1 MWSERPR
8 FKKLLLSL
16 LLLLLWD
23 LSQTKAFRDMGVD
36 ERCDLGRGYLHP
48 VVEDAVQQQALAVS
62 LGQRPFEVDND
73 RIDTM
78 HLLVGIRIAF
88 PYRHDQHKEFGVL
101 LGDLRK
107 NLDEVEGPI
116 APGILPGVCQPIV
129 PGLEL
134 IEDQDRGL
142 F

>member
-8 FKKLLLSL
+8 FKKLFLSL

-23 LSQTKAFRDMGVD
+23 LCQTKAFRGMRVD
-36 ERCDLGRGYLHP
+36 QRRDLGRGYLHP
-48 VVEDAVQQQALAVS
+48 VIKDAIQQQTLAVS

-88 PYRHDQHKEFGVL
+88 SHRHDQHEEFRGL
-101 LGDLRK
+101 LGD
-107 NLDEVEGPI
+107 
-116 APGILPGVCQPIV
+116 
-129 PGLEL
+129 
-134 IEDQDRGL
+134 
-142 F
+142 